1 MDFNNIKDISN
12 MYDIK
17 IDTLNI
23 SILDKDEED
32 NTNIILY
39 KTDKNDL
46 IIKGYIDKD
55 NNCCTILYNKNHES
69 IFTKTF
75 ILFDNKIIP
84 NIDGISGSDIS
95 KNDCINISTNICLNL
110 INKYIIPE
118 LIKLNCKDIYN
129 SSVIYKKQ
137 YELQNIKNHDTKIDQ
152 FIQK

>member
-46 IIKGYIDKD
+46 IIKGYIDKN
-55 NNCCTILYNKNHES
+55 NNCCIILYNKNHES
-69 IFTKTF
+69 IFTKSF

-137 YELQNIKNHDTKIDQ
+137 YELQDIKNHDTKIDQ